1 MKKQDWVDR
10 LICANKEKIDK
21 LQILESGCEYYLTA
35 GKCNGKNGNC
45 QSCPIT
51 IARRILLGRLPEE
64 NIVYA
69 PKKPE
74 YANNNTTVMVK
85 VGRYTLNWKEV

>member
-10 LICANKEKIDK
+10 LMVTNKEKMEKI
-21 LQILESGCEYYLTA
+21 QILESGCEYYLTA
-35 GKCNGKNGNC
+35 GKCNGSNGNC

-64 NIVYA
+64 NRVYA
-69 PKKPE
+69 PKKPD
-74 YANNNTTVMVK
+74 YITDNTTVMVK

>member
-10 LICANKEKIDK
+10 LMMTNKEKIDK

-45 QSCPIT
+45 QRCPIT

-64 NIVYA
+64 NRVYA

-74 YANNNTTVMVK
+74 TNNNTTVMVK
-85 VGRYTLNWKEV
+85 VGKYTFNWKEV